1 MKSQNLHLN
10 RKPSAVCNTP
20 GPVCGRGPWAV
31 VKTPAAAMPGP
42 GKQTS
47 KEQEGLHQPPL
58 LQSLIRLHRARRAAA
73 PTQCLRSPRA
83 AHPPRGSPPPSAP
96 RRVGSTDL
104 SYTARLQKGARG
116 VPDPPALGA
125 HPQRRLCPRPALA
138 TLCWPPRLP
147 PFAFHNL
154 FQEALCG
161 HAQQER
167 AGGCAG
173 DRPRRQGPRT
183 GGRSAKRF
191 RRYINELRPF

>member
-1 MKSQNLHLN
+1 M
-10 RKPSAVCNTP
+10 CNTP
-20 GPVCGRGPWAV
+20 GPVRGRGPWAV
-31 VKTPAAAMPGP
+31 VKTPAAATPGP

-58 LQSLIRLHRARRAAA
+58 LRSLIRLRCARRAAA
-73 PTQCLRSPRA
+73 PTQRLRSPRA

-96 RRVGSTDL
+96 RHVGNTDL
-104 SYTARLQKGARG
+104 RYT
-116 VPDPPALGA
+116 PPAERRTGS
-125 HPQRRLCPRPALA
+125 PRPPRPGRLCPRPALA

-147 PFAFHNL
+147 PYVFHNL

-173 DRPRRQGPRT
+173 ERPRRQGPRT